1 MFTTLFQI
9 AKNTF
14 RESLREPIFLLML
27 VAALTLIGF
36 YPILTLFVFNAQEK
50 LVIDSA
56 MATMMVLGWGLAIM
70 LSSYAISREID
81 NGTALLLLSKPVR
94 RPVFVVAKILGISAS
109 TVVFC
114 FITGTATLIALRVS
128 TDQFWI
134 DNFMLYG
141 FFVCLAIAMAAA
153 GAWNYVTRSSFS
165 MAAIVALAIILPVF
179 AIIGHFKT
187 DQGQHVGLAIRVIPA
202 LILVTFSVWSM
213 GTLATAL
220 STRFALVPNLLIC
233 GCLFMVGLMSDYL
246 IGRNAREPWT
256 AAPARGEGQLW
267 VATYDFTPQ
276 EMAPIERWGEP
287 MRIEDFSDFTLWT
300 DNAEKATPLP
310 PLGEEN
316 PASAWKDGQ
325 GWKADVTALDGKA
338 ERMAAYD
345 CTTQQWSYRDLGDY
359 ALSNT
364 KPGANRA
371 AYVFRRSD
379 APPRVPAGGTYAKP
393 LPDAGNWAATGF
405 YAAIP
410 NWQLFWM
417 ADALSSQ
424 NDDSVNT
431 EEPTVPGE
439 YVAYAAAYVVAMNA
453 LLTLLAILLFWNREA
468 GKQLN

>member
-1 MFTTLFQI
+1 MFTTLYQI

-14 RESLREPIFLLML
+14 RESLREPIFLLIL
-27 VAALTLIGF
+27 VSALVLIGF

-94 RPVFVVAKILGISAS
+94 RPVFVVAKILGISAANM
-109 TVVFC
+109 VFC

-141 FFVCLAIAMAAA
+141 FYVCLALAMAAA
-153 GAWNYVTRSSFS
+153 GAWNYVTRSSFP

-187 DQGQHVGLAIRVIPA
+187 DQGQHVGLALRVIPA

-233 GCLFMVGLMSDYL
+233 ACLFMVGLMSDYL
-246 IGRNAREPWT
+246 IGRSAREPWT
-256 AAPARGEGQLW
+256 QAPAKGTEQLW
-267 VATYDFTPQ
+267 MANYEFTPK
-276 EMAPIERWGEP
+276 ELAPIERWGEP
-287 MRIEDFSDFTLWT
+287 MRLEDIADFIAWT
-300 DNAEKATPLP
+300 DNAEKATSLQA
-310 PLGEEN
+310 LGEN
-316 PASAWKDGQ
+316 PAGAWKDGF
-325 GWKADVTALDGKA
+325 GWKADINDLDGRA
-338 ERMAAYD
+338 ERMATYD
-345 CTTQQWSYRDLGDY
+345 IESQKWTYHNLGDY
-359 ALSNT
+359 AMKQRKQGENLD
-364 KPGANRA
+364 
-371 AYVFRRSD
+371 AYIFRRSD
-379 APPRVPAGGTYAKP
+379 TPPRVPAGGTYTSPMPA
-393 LPDAGNWAATGF
+393 AGNWAATAF

-431 EEPTVPGE
+431 EEPTVPGL
-439 YVAYAAAYVVAMNA
+439 YVGYAAAYVIAMNA

>member
-1 MFTTLFQI
+1 MFTTLYQI

-14 RESLREPIFLLML
+14 RESLREPIFLLILISAL
-27 VAALTLIGF
+27 VLIGF

-94 RPVFVVAKILGISAS
+94 RPVFVIGKILGISAANM
-109 TVVFC
+109 VFC

-141 FFVCLAIAMAAA
+141 FYVCLALAMAAA
-153 GAWNYVTRSSFS
+153 GAWNYVTRSSFP
-165 MAAIVALAIILPVF
+165 MAAIIALAIILPVF

-187 DQGQHVGLAIRVIPA
+187 DQGQHVGLALRVIPA
-202 LILVTFSVWSM
+202 LVLVTFSVWSM

-220 STRFALVPNLLIC
+220 STRFSLVPNLLIC
-233 GCLFMVGLMSDYL
+233 ACLFMVGLMSDYL

-256 AAPARGEGQLW
+256 QAPAKGSEQLW
-267 VATYDFTPQ
+267 IASYEFTPR
-276 EMAPIERWGEP
+276 ELAPVERWGEP
-287 MRIEDFSDFTLWT
+287 MRIEDLADFVLWT
-300 DNAEKATPLP
+300 DDAEKATKLQS
-310 PLGEEN
+310 LGEN
-316 PASAWKDGQ
+316 PEAAWKDGF
-325 GWKADVTALDGKA
+325 GWKANVNDLDDRA
-338 ERMAAYD
+338 ECLACYD
-345 CTTQQWSYRDLGDY
+345 IKTQKWTYRNLGEY
-359 ALSNT
+359 ALRQRKQGENLD
-364 KPGANRA
+364 ACI
-371 AYVFRRSD
+371 FRRSD
-379 APPRVPAGGTYAKP
+379 TPPRVPAGGTYASP
-393 LPDAGNWAATGF
+393 LPAAGNWAATAF

-431 EEPTVPGE
+431 EEPTVPGV
-439 YVAYAAAYVVAMNA
+439 YVGYAAAYVLAMNA